1 MTPKCEDRL
10 TRLIVA
16 ICSLFIDTLNVTEE
30 YLPIIL
36 FFKISLTHM
45 FIEIR
50 STTSFDLVNKVALL
64 ESLFKEISCFIK

>member
-1 MTPKCEDRL
+1 MPKCENKL

-36 FFKISLTHM
+36 FSKILLTRI
-45 FIEIR
+45 FTEIR
-50 STTSFDLVNKVALL
+50 STTSFDLVSKVALL
-64 ESLFKEISCFIK
+64 EFLFKEISCFI